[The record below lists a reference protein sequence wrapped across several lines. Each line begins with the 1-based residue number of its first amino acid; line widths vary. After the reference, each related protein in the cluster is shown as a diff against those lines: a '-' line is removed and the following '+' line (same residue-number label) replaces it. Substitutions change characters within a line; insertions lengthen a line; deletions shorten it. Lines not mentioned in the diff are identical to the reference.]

1 MDHCALKGTAESR
14 EPQDFHLSGKSS
26 FNNQDEPEE
35 TSGYMF
41 EGVSFKLKWIPVI
54 R

>member
-1 MDHCALKGTAESR
+1 VEHCALKGTAESR
-14 EPQDFHLSGKSS
+14 EPQDFHLSGKTS

-35 TSGYMF
+35 TSGCTF
-41 EGVSFKLKWIPVI
+41 KGVSFKLKSIPVI